1 MLGIIGG
8 SGFEK
13 FDEFETVELLNRET
27 PFGLAA
33 SGFKKVKVD
42 GAEFLFIS
50 RHGEHHE
57 HIPSE
62 INYRANIFALK
73 KMGVKAVVSFSAVG
87 SLRKEFAPGDLVI
100 PYQYIDRTK
109 SLRQHTF
116 LGEGLV
122 GHISLAKPICEK
134 MAERALELLQCN
146 KLTDHVSN
154 QASDQISSQ
163 AHEKFKT
170 HFGQTY
176 VCIEGPYFSTKA
188 ESNTYRQMSADIIG
202 MSNFPEYALARE
214 AGLPYLPCCFVTDYD
229 CWDDSIPHVTVED
242 VIKVMR
248 HNNAK
253 AFSVLKTLLKS
264 KNIHEGS
271 LAFEGGLRTGLF
283 MPKEA
288 IPVDKRQ
295 WVDILMK

>member
-13 FDEFETVELLNRET
+13 FEEFETVSLLDRET

-33 SGFKKVKVD
+33 SGFKKVRVD
-42 GAEFLFIS
+42 GHEFLFIS

-57 HIPSE
+57 HLPSE
-62 INYRANIFALK
+62 INYRANIYALK
-73 KMGVKAVVSFSAVG
+73 KHGAKAIMSFSAVG
-87 SLRKEFAPGDLVI
+87 SLQKEFAPGDLVV

-109 SLRQHTF
+109 SLRKHTF
-116 LGEGLV
+116 LGEGLI
-122 GHISLAKPICEK
+122 GHVSLARPVCEVMCEK
-134 MAERALELLQCN
+134 AIEIVMQNNLNTE
-146 KLTDHVSN
+146 
-154 QASDQISSQ
+154 
-163 AHEKFKT
+163 FKT

-188 ESNTYRQMSADIIG
+188 ESNTYRQMGADIIG

-229 CWDDSIPHVTVED
+229 CWDDSIPHVTVEE
-242 VIKVMR
+242 VIRVMKG
-248 HNNAK
+248 NNGK
-253 AFSVLKTLLKS
+253 AFKMLKHLLGAGVFYL
-264 KNIHEGS
+264 GS
-271 LAFEGGLRTGLF
+271 AAYDGGLRTGLF

-288 IPVDKRQ
+288 IPNDKKA
-295 WVDILMK
+295 WVELLMN

>member
-13 FDEFETVELLNRET
+13 FEEFETIASLDRET

-33 SGFKKVKVD
+33 SGFKKVRVE
-42 GAEFLFIS
+42 GTEFLFIS
-50 RHGEHHE
+50 RHGDHHE
-57 HIPSE
+57 HLPSE

-73 KMGVKAVVSFSAVG
+73 KHGATAIISFSAVG
-87 SLRKEFAPGDLVI
+87 SLQKEFAPGDLVI

-109 SLRQHTF
+109 SLREHTF
-116 LGEGLV
+116 LGKGLI
-122 GHISLAKPICEK
+122 GHVSLAKPICEV
-134 MAERALELLQCN
+134 MAGRMRELI
-146 KLTDHVSN
+146 TARGN
-154 QASDQISSQ
+154 QTASSP
-163 AHEKFKT
+163 EFKT

-188 ESNTYRQMSADIIG
+188 ESNTYRQMGADIIG

-229 CWDDSIPHVTVED
+229 CWDDSIPHVTVEE

-248 HNNAK
+248 QNNAK
-253 AFSVLKTLLKS
+253 AFSILKIALKTKDLEK
-264 KNIHEGS
+264 GS
-271 LAFEGGLRTGLF
+271 LAFEGGLKTGLF
-283 MPKEA
+283 MPIEA
-288 IPVDKRQ
+288 IPADKKA
-295 WVDILMK
+295 WVQFLMGSS